1 MGKKEEIIYNLLNIP
16 YQKDSKFYEKN
27 LKAQKRVELSP
38 KHFVYVGDIESRL
51 ISGAVIK
58 VMEFWVK
65 VWDIALSVKSISH
78 DRKEEIKKTVRYISY
93 KEYMQAFGKAEKLQG
108 ERINYNY
115 SVKEGREIPKTSNYT
130 YEKKDLSFPFR
141 HWKDRNEF
149 IRSYSRDEAGYYKLL
164 LETKTPIKAYFSQR
178 LPFIVH
184 ESDLARHGYIRGK
197 TGSGKSEFLKLLIYS
212 ILINKKAS
220 IVIIEPHGDLSEQV
234 ARWKEFKEDKSKDR
248 LIYINPY
255 LKNEFT
261 PSINPFELKEKSEI
275 NVLTLTEQLILA
287 FEGLLGKD
295 FTSNMQG
302 VLKYC
307 IPVLLIHGGCSLI
320 DLKRFV
326 TDGDNDDLIEL
337 GVKSENRQ
345 AKDFFINDFQSKKLD
360 STKSSLSMRLA
371 TLLASPV
378 FTRLLTGS
386 DSFDFEEAVN
396 SGKVIIFNLSK
407 GTLGKDTSN
416 AYGRFVVAM
425 VQFFAFKRASIP
437 EDERPNTYLF
447 IDEFQNYI
455 CKDMKEILAET
466 RKYKLYM
473 ILANQYLKQID
484 QDTQN
489 AILENTQVKVFGRSD
504 EDDLKNFKAGE
515 FLIRSSVNGG
525 EAVRVFTP
533 DFLVQHKNSMKLE
546 DWKIVRNSQLEK
558 YYKEIKQEEP
568 KEESVV
574 GLIEE
579 IKQNQQGII
588 IAKEDKRKK
597 KLIDFEPNLETDFD
611 F

>member
-1 MGKKEEIIYNLLNIP
+1 MGKKEEIVYNLLNLP

-38 KHFVYVGDIESRL
+38 KNFVYVGDIESRL

-58 VMEFWVK
+58 VMEFWVS
-65 VWDIALSVKSISH
+65 VWDSALLIKSISH
-78 DRKEEIKKTVRYISY
+78 MRKEEIKKIVRFISY

-108 ERINYNY
+108 ERVNYNY
-115 SVKEGREIPKTSNYT
+115 SVKEGRQIPKTSHYT

-141 HWKDRNEF
+141 HWNDRNEF
-149 IRSYSRDEAGYYKLL
+149 THTYSRDEAGYYKLL
-164 LETKTPIKAYFSQR
+164 LETKTPIKRFFTRR
-178 LPFIVH
+178 LPFIIH
-184 ESDLARHGYIRGK
+184 DSDLARHGYIRGK

-212 ILINKKAS
+212 ILINKKSS

-234 ARWKEFKEDKSKDR
+234 AMWNEFKEEKNKDR

-255 LKNEFT
+255 LQDGFT

-275 NVLTLTEQLILA
+275 NILTLTEQLILA
-287 FEGLLGKD
+287 FEGLLGKE
-295 FTSNMQG
+295 FTSNMEG

-307 IPVLLIHGGCSLI
+307 IPVLLIRGGYSLI

-326 TDGDNDDLIEL
+326 TDGDNDDLVSL
-337 GVKSENRQ
+337 GVKSKNKQ

-386 DSFDFEEAVN
+386 DSFDFEEAIN

-407 GTLGKDTSN
+407 GLLGKDTSN
-416 AYGRFVVAM
+416 AYGRFLVAM

-466 RKYKLYM
+466 RKYKLFM

-504 EDDLKNFKAGE
+504 DDDLKNFKAGE
-515 FLIRSSVNGG
+515 FLIKSSVNNG

-533 DFLVQHKNSMKLE
+533 DFLVQHKNSMKHK
-546 DWKIVRNSQLEK
+546 DWKVVRDSQLEK
-558 YYKEIKQEEP
+558 FYKVIKQEEQR
-568 KEESVV
+568 KEDIN

-579 IKQNQQGII
+579 INQNKQGII

-597 KLIDFEPNLETDFD
+597 KLIDFEPNLETDFEV
-611 F
+611 